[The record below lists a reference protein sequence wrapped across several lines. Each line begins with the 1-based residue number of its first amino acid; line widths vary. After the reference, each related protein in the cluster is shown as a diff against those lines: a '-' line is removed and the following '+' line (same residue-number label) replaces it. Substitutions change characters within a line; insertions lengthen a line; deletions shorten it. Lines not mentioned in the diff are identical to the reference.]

1 MAFRL
6 NDIGTILTVTI
17 TDDAGDPVDI
27 SGAEPGDISFIFLK
41 PDNTK
46 LTKTATFS
54 TDGTDGVVRYTTVDG
69 DLDVAGLWHIQGF
82 VNISDGDVVFHSDVD
97 AFEVAANLGDY

>member
-17 TDDAGDPVDI
+17 TDEDGAVVDI
-27 SGAEPGDISFIFLK
+27 SGAEAGDISMIFLK
-41 PDNTK
+41 PDATN
-46 LTKTATFS
+46 LTKTATFT
-54 TDGTDGVVRYTTVDG
+54 TDGTDGKIKYTTVDG

-82 VNISDGDVVFHSDVD
+82 VNISDGDVVFHSAVG
-97 AFEVAANLGDY
+97 AFEVATNLGDY